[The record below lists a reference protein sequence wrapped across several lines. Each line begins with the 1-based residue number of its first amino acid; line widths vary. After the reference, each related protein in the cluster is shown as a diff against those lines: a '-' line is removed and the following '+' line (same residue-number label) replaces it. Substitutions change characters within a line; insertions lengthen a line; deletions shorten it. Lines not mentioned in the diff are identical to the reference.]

1 MGEFAKN
8 RKGETV
14 KIGTCEMMYYIRHDQ
29 IKTVEY
35 DFSFDC
41 YFRLQIE
48 SEKKVEAG
56 YFDYPQKG
64 ILIYNAEKFFT
75 HEQVD
80 TLKPGIDQ
88 INNGH
93 GILINLPCYHNLK
106 LPDIKGLN
114 IHFNGKSPVFEL
126 KYIFYKHSENKLYF
140 AIECRCCGTKFI
152 CDTEEARQFTVEFER
167 NDDLKKMVEYVEEYN
182 TRQ

>member
-8 RKGETV
+8 RKGERV

-106 LPDIKGLN
+106 LPDIKGSTSILTAKAPFLN
-114 IHFNGKSPVFEL
+114 
-126 KYIFYKHSENKLYF
+126 
-140 AIECRCCGTKFI
+140 
-152 CDTEEARQFTVEFER
+152 
-167 NDDLKKMVEYVEEYN
+167 
-182 TRQ
+182 